1 MATMTAVG
9 PSVPYIRDD
18 DEEPT
23 DRGFMLPR
31 GFEFV
36 DGQLQELNVS
46 QLSSYMAGRVYLK
59 LANFSD
65 SRRLGWVFPEGT
77 SYQCFADDP
86 TRIRRADAA
95 FHLLSKLTLEQLR
108 TEGDSKVVPD
118 LVVEVVSTHDGAD
131 EVNRKWM
138 DWLKAGV
145 SLVWVVHP
153 HDRTIHAYTSPRSV
167 QLFSESDILTAEPVL
182 PEFRLPMGE
191 LFATP
196 AD

>member
-1 MATMTAVG
+1 MATMTAAG
-9 PSVPYIRDD
+9 PSAPFIPDGY
-18 DEEPT
+18 EEST
-23 DRGFMLPR
+23 DRRFILPR

-36 DGQLQELNVS
+36 NGQLQELNVS
-46 QLSSYMAGRVYLK
+46 RLSNFMAGRVYLK
-59 LANFSD
+59 LSNFTD
-65 SRRLGWVFPEGT
+65 ARRLGWVFPEGT

-95 FHLLSKLTLEQLR
+95 FHLLSKLTLDQLR
-108 TEGDSKVVPD
+108 TEGYSSVVPD

-131 EVNRKWM
+131 DVNRKWLE
-138 DWLKAGV
+138 WLKAGV

-167 QLFSESDILTAEPVL
+167 RLFSESDTLTAEPVL
-182 PEFRLPMGE
+182 PEFRLPMSE

-196 AD
+196 AG

>member
-1 MATMTAVG
+1 MATMTAAG
-9 PSVPYIRDD
+9 PSAPYIRDEY
-18 DEEPT
+18 EEQT
-23 DRGFMLPR
+23 DRGFVLPR

-46 QLSSYMAGRVYLK
+46 QLSSYMAGECFARIREFVRP
-59 LANFSD
+59 
-65 SRRLGWVFPEGT
+65 RRLGWVFPEGT

-108 TEGDSKVVPD
+108 SEGYSKVVPD

-153 HDRTIHAYTSPRSV
+153 HDRTIHAYTAPRSV